1 MVSGRESTPL
11 VFEVRHDQGG
21 MRLDAF
27 LATVIDDLSRS
38 RASWHIRN
46 DHVVISNPPAKY
58 KPSTRL
64 VAAMKVN
71 IDFVPAPVSEARPQ
85 DIALNIVW
93 EDEHLLVV
101 NKAAGMVVHPAAGH
115 PDGTLINA
123 VLHHVP
129 QVADLGHRLRP
140 GLVHRIDKDTSG
152 LLVVAKTVN
161 ALKKLARSFA
171 GHEVQRRYAAV
182 CLGRFRHDRLT
193 IETLHVRHPKHRKRF
208 SGRVDDG
215 KQAITH
221 LHCLA
226 RSTLCSLLVCRLET
240 GRTHQIRVHLSERG
254 HPIAGDELYGGVRN
268 HPKTLLTKPEL
279 ALLRRLERQA
289 LHAYALGFEHP
300 QTGQQLRFELPWPD
314 DLRPLVEGLFE
325 ATIQLPSLDT
335 PPQDQTT

>member
-1 MVSGRESTPL
+1 MVSGQESSPL
-11 VFEVRHDQGG
+11 VFEVRHDQAG

-27 LATVIDDLSRS
+27 LSTVVDDLSRS

-46 DHVVISNPPAKY
+46 DRVVISNPPAKH
-58 KPSTRL
+58 KPSTRM

-71 IDFVPAPVSEARPQ
+71 IDFIPAPVSEARPQ

-152 LLVVAKTVN
+152 LLVVAKTAN
-161 ALKKLARSFA
+161 TLKKLARAFA

-193 IETLHVRHPKHRKRF
+193 IETLHGRHPKHRKRF
-208 SGRVDDG
+208 SGRVEDG
-215 KQAITH
+215 KPAITH

-268 HPKTLLTKPEL
+268 HPKTSLTKPEL

-300 QTGQQLRFELPWPD
+300 QTDQQLHFELPWPD

-325 ATIQLPSLDT
+325 ASIQLPSLET
-335 PPQDQTT
+335 PPQDQPT